1 MKKINTNSIIDGDKN
16 GSHATPTALRESAS
30 PEETDVKT
38 QEKDPPDTEKL
49 SKPTHSPDVAYTAQ
63 EIKKYTAKINKSPG
77 VYEGSITVS
86 FIIDKNSLSKED
98 LKYKYTTDNTDPKT
112 CQTAVIADD
121 KNNPVITLK
130 TGTNKIRVI
139 TLKNNK
145 YIDETATM
153 FTYIINEKKETNEII
168 LNKKRG
174 NLISNFTGSEATW
187 DVGMMVAD
195 DYGYYYFASFGYDEN
210 EGYSF
215 VSIVKTNDFS
225 KPGRTIFKYADHPSF
240 WGKYGFEPWTNYRWI
255 YVFKLF

>member
-1 MKKINTNSIIDGDKN
+1 M
-16 GSHATPTALRESAS
+16 
-30 PEETDVKT
+30 
-38 QEKDPPDTEKL
+38 
-49 SKPTHSPDVAYTAQ
+49 
-63 EIKKYTAKINKSPG
+63 
-77 VYEGSITVS
+77 
-86 FIIDKNSLSKED
+86 
-98 LKYKYTTDNTDPKT
+98 KYKYTTDNTDPKT
-112 CQTAVIADD
+112 SQTAVIADD

-225 KPGRTIFKYADHPSF
+225 KPEGQYLNMQIILHFGANTALNHGQIIDGYMYSNYFKP
-240 WGKYGFEPWTNYRWI
+240 I
-255 YVFKLF
+255 